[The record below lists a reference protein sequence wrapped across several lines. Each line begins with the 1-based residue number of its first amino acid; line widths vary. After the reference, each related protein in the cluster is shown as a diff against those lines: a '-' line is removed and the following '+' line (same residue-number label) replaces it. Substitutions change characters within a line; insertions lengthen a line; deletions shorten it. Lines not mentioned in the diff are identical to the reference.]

1 MSEHVVINPR
11 RRRRATHKR
20 RRRNPVLATV
30 NPRRR
35 RRVHVYR
42 RARRNPRMGQML
54 SLRGVGTKDILFG
67 TAGMIA
73 TNTLAPKA
81 AQMLGQ
87 AEAGVGGYVAKAAV
101 ALLGGYA
108 VSKFVSKKGGQS
120 FIFGG
125 LIVLANDVWNN
136 EVKPRIGLSGL
147 SYYTPARSVFPNS
160 FALPAL
166 PGGTVFTGQ
175 PTLRLPERLRA
186 GF

>member
-1 MSEHVVINPR
+1 MSEHVVLNPR

-20 RRRNPVLATV
+20 RRRNPVLATL
-30 NPRRR
+30 NPRRHR
-35 RRVHVYR
+35 RSWAVHR
-42 RARRNPRMGQML
+42 RARRNPRIGKML

-87 AEAGVGGYVAKAAV
+87 SEMGVGGYVAKAAV

-136 EVKPRIGLSGL
+136 EVKPRIGLTGL
-147 SYYTPARSVFPNS
+147 RAY
-160 FALPAL
+160 LPAASVYTSGNYL
-166 PGGTVFTGQ
+166 PQMIGGSIVGQ
-175 PTLRLPERLRA
+175 LPERLRA
-186 GF
+186 VY